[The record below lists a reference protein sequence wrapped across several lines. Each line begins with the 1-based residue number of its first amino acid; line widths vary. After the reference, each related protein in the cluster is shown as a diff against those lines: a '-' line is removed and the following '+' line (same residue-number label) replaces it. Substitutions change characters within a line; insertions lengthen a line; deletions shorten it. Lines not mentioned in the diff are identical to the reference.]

1 MKIYHNAKK
10 RNLKW
15 ILLILLILG
24 IGWMT
29 TEVFSLSFQLVETT
43 VIGCLQNEECFFN
56 FVEYVVTNDQ

>member
-15 ILLILLILG
+15 ILLISLILG
-24 IGWMT
+24 IGWIT